1 MHILTRITNFQDLH
15 TIDLDEFKYGGTNI
29 TGFRLVNPDTPVVQ
43 KVLKQWVSGFCH
55 CIV

>member
-1 MHILTRITNFQDLH
+1 MFKDLH

-43 KVLKQWVSGFCH
+43 KVLKQWVSRLFH
-55 CIV
+55 FIVKHKN